1 MKRIFILL
9 FIAFAF
15 NLNAQQNDSL
25 YHDKMEW
32 FKDAKLGIFIHWG
45 IYAVNGISESWSFFN
60 GRISHE
66 DYLKQVDG
74 FTAEKYDPQFWA
86 ELIKESGAKYSVI
99 TSRHHD
105 GFSLWDT
112 KYGKLNSIN
121 SAAKRDVLSP
131 FVDALRDNDL
141 KVGLYYSLPDWSHE
155 DYTDFTR
162 ELKRYKIS
170 DEPERWNKYLDYYQ
184 GQLIE
189 LTDKYNP
196 DLWWFDGDWEHNA
209 EEWQADKV
217 RNMLLKEN
225 PKAILNSRLQGR
237 GDYETPE
244 QGPPVVRPEA
254 EYWELCYTMNDS
266 WGYQHNDKDY
276 KTPQQLLDVFVD
288 CISQGGNLLLD
299 IGPKAD
305 GTIPDEQI
313 HILKEF
319 GKWTT
324 KHKDAIY
331 GTRAGIPYDHFYG
344 PTALSKDKK
353 TLYLFVKGNENGQ
366 IALKGIKNKI
376 HSAWV
381 VGNGTALNRKTI
393 SKVYWNDYPGIT
405 FIDLPENTLD
415 KYYTVVGLLLDGE
428 IDLYRKVVGAI
439 ESN

>member
-1 MKRIFILL
+1 MKRFFILL
-9 FIAFAF
+9 FVIATLS
-15 NLNAQQNDSL
+15 LNAQKNDSL

-74 FTAEKYDPQFWA
+74 FSAEKYDPEFWA
-86 ELIKESGAKYSVI
+86 KLIKESGAKYSVI

-112 KYGKLNSIN
+112 KFGSLNSIN
-121 SAAKRDVLSP
+121 SAAKKDVLTP
-131 FVDALRDNDL
+131 FVKALRKNDL

-162 ELKRYKIS
+162 EIKRYKIS
-170 DEPERWNKYLDYYQ
+170 DDPNRWNKFLDYFQ
-184 GQLIE
+184 GQLTE
-189 LTDKYNP
+189 LVTKYNP

-217 RNMLLKEN
+217 RKILLERN
-225 PKAILNSRLQGR
+225 TKAIINSRLQGR

-319 GKWTT
+319 GKWTS

-353 TLYLFVKGNENGQ
+353 TLFLFVKGNENGQ

-376 HSAWV
+376 LSAWV
-381 VGNGTALNRKTI
+381 VGNGTALNRKTV